1 MSRPE
6 ISQFH
11 IAVLINKDRSRFQ
24 IADDN
29 SFGMGKCHGAHD
41 LDGKSLDHT
50 FGEGFILLYKF
61 EEIAA
66 GTVLS
71 DRPHVIFGLDI
82 LIKFDD
88 VGVFQLL

>member
-1 MSRPE
+1 
-6 ISQFH
+6 
-11 IAVLINKDRSRFQ
+11 
-24 IADDN
+24 
-29 SFGMGKCHGAHD
+29 MGKSHSAHD
-41 LDGKSLDHT
+41 LDGKSLDDT

>member
-6 ISQFH
+6 ISQLH
-11 IAVLINKDRSRFQ
+11 IAILIDEDGSRFH

-29 SFGMGKCHGAHD
+29 SFGMGKSHGTHD
-41 LDGKSLDHT
+41 LDGKSFDDT
-50 FGEGFILLYKF
+50 FGEGLILLYKF

-66 GTVLS
+66 GTVLGDS
-71 DRPHVIFGLDI
+71 PHVIFGLDI